1 MSPSLERKAAA
12 LAVELAHAAARG
24 ESVEQQLIVQGA
36 MVLGADAGAGLSE
49 RHPKT
54 NAVAKWVSTHAPFSP
69 AATHAASSLVA
80 RHPAFVAMAQLGTA
94 APVRL
99 SDVTS
104 LRWFW
109 TTECFARTDG
119 QAGGRYSMGALLHV
133 DPGAMVVVGFHRG
146 ERDFTDDEVAALA
159 LLQRPVAAAL
169 NFRRSLDES
178 VAVARDGQ
186 PPTRWEQLSAPPG
199 RTGSTPPGT
208 ALAVARQLCSGYRP
222 TRREAEVLT
231 LATQGWTNR
240 QIGRIL
246 GITERTVRK
255 HLSAVYDKAG
265 VRGRAAAASWWH
277 RSQSLS

>member
-1 MSPSLERKAAA
+1 LLERRAAA
-12 LAVELAHAAARG
+12 VAVELAHAAARG
-24 ESVEQQLIVQGA
+24 ESIEKQLIVQVA
-36 MVLGADAGAGLSE
+36 ALLEADVGAGLSE

-54 NAVAKWVSTHAPFSP
+54 NAVAKFVSTHAPFSS
-69 AATHAASSLVA
+69 AATQAASRLVA
-80 RHPAFVAMAQLGTA
+80 RHPGFVAMAQLGTA

-109 TTECFARTDG
+109 TTECYARTDG
-119 QAGGRYSMGALLHV
+119 QAGARYSMGALLHV
-133 DPGAMVVVGFHRG
+133 DSDAMVVVGLHRH

-169 NFRRSLDES
+169 TFRRSLDES

-186 PPTRWEQLSAPPG
+186 PATRREPLSLPPG
-199 RTGSTPPGT
+199 RTGSTPPSM
-208 ALAVARQLCSGYRP
+208 ALAVASQLCSGYRP

-231 LATQGWTNR
+231 LATQGWTNH
-240 QIGRIL
+240 QIGRLL

-265 VRGRAAAASWWH
+265 VRGRAAAAAWWH